1 MKYSASRSI
10 QIHNKIWDKIDQD
23 VPRGEIG
30 SVFMYSGTN
39 FSRRTSLLDW
49 KDTIP
54 FAVKRG
60 IVKKEEFP
68 IMTNDKRLIAR
79 LICERDVSRHSPFG
93 DIIQKEQI
101 PLSHVHAW
109 ELKNGELENRSEQ
122 ERDGIKKIAKCL
134 Q

>member
-1 MKYSASRSI
+1 M
-10 QIHNKIWDKIDQD
+10 
-23 VPRGEIG
+23 
-30 SVFMYSGTN
+30 
-39 FSRRTSLLDW
+39 LDW

-60 IVKKEEFP
+60 IIKKEEFP
-68 IMTNDKRLIAR
+68 IMTSDKQLIAR

-122 ERDGIKKIAKCL
+122 ERDGIKKLAKCL
-134 Q
+134 QNIN